1 MRISDWSSDVCS
13 SDLAFGTRT
22 RPLKSARTPSYASFV
37 NLYRPCRCC
46 AVIVGLSRTQSAAK
60 RPCVTDTLGMAYQVT
75 TSRQFPIQR
84 YLAYSSNSS
93 ILCIKTPDVA
103 DLRERT
109 EAHSEGKEGVN

>member
-1 MRISDWSSDVCS
+1 M
-13 SDLAFGTRT
+13 
-22 RPLKSARTPSYASFV
+22 ARTPSYASFV

-75 TSRQFPIQR
+75 TSRQFHIQR

-93 ILCIKTPDVA
+93 ILGIKTQDVA
-103 DLRERT
+103 DLREICDLALGDRKST
-109 EAHSEGKEGVN
+109 RLNSSH